1 MARFPRIQSPCPNK
15 ARLSEVMDGDFCRAC
30 DRTVID
36 LTHWREEEKEALMK
50 ATTGK
55 ICISYR
61 PALVAAAMAAAASAL
76 PAAAEDISFTVPAAA
91 DVSFQEPVDDYYD
104 DEIVVGGIAD
114 AKKARFVE
122 VKADR
127 NLPELPVMEEAK
139 KPVSPPDAP

>member
-36 LTHWREEEKEALMK
+36 LTHMREEEKEALMK

-55 ICISYR
+55 ICVSYR
-61 PALVAAAMAAAASAL
+61 PALVAAAMAAAMAAL
-76 PAAAEDISFTVPAAA
+76 PVAAADDISISTSA

-104 DEIVVGGIAD
+104 DEIVVGGITD
-114 AKKARFVE
+114 AKKADYVE
-122 VKADR
+122 VKADADV
-127 NLPELPVMEEAK
+127 PELPVIEEEK
-139 KPVSPPDAP
+139 KPVSPPAAP